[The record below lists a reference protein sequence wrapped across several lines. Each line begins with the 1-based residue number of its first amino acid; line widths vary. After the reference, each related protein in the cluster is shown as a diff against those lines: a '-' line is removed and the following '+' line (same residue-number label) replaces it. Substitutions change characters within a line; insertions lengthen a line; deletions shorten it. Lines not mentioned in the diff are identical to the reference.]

1 MYFFNN
7 LFRLFVFVVKS
18 FQVVWNG
25 VICEQFGSVFAMN
38 LF

>member
-18 FQVVWNG
+18 FQVFLPSG
-25 VICEQFGSVFAMN
+25 VFGVE
-38 LF
+38 